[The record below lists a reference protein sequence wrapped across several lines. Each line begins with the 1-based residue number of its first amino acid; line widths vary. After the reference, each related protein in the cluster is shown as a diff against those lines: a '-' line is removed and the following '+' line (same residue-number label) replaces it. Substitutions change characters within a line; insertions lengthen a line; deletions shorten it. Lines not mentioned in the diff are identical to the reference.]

1 MSENTVEKVEQPL
14 LFDILKEKLLIQSR
28 EVSRQIEKKHRR
40 LIKWLA
46 DQGYSWN
53 DLRLQLGQVAVGASL
68 AGALF
73 LVPAPATSINN
84 TRSPPP
90 AAIQQNK
97 EEQAMRLG
105 DLLKNLSNDNFTANQ
120 ASLIDNIQ
128 QVAGIKTAVEMDG
141 IKLNINFGFMGA
153 EQHLYRYPG
162 DNLDSHLKNE
172 DDRLMYGPS
181 GVAPGLG
188 AWGYWAQS
196 KENFTPQMEQQE
208 RYYVAVETFLSPNWE
223 TDYKRMYDWFRYR
236 KVMVINPKNGRTA
249 IAVIG
254 DAGPASW
261 TGKVFGGS
269 PELMHSLGL
278 GDGPRKGETI
288 ILFVDDPDN
297 KIPLG
302 PQTDIKIPSVQA
314 QEVRDVKNG

>member
-162 DNLDSHLKNE
+162 DNL
-172 DDRLMYGPS
+172 
-181 GVAPGLG
+181 
-188 AWGYWAQS
+188 
-196 KENFTPQMEQQE
+196 
-208 RYYVAVETFLSPNWE
+208 YVP
-223 TDYKRMYDWFRYR
+223 
-236 KVMVINPKNGRTA
+236 
-249 IAVIG
+249 
-254 DAGPASW
+254 
-261 TGKVFGGS
+261 
-269 PELMHSLGL
+269 
-278 GDGPRKGETI
+278 
-288 ILFVDDPDN
+288 
-297 KIPLG
+297 
-302 PQTDIKIPSVQA
+302 
-314 QEVRDVKNG
+314 